1 MRIGRIL
8 LALFLLLGLALSS
21 FSCTISRATP
31 VPSPTPAPQATPPV
45 SPGPTPQVVYALP
58 SVTDVVEK
66 VRPAVVSVLTETVEY
81 SFFFQPIPRQGAG
94 SGVLFQPDG
103 YILTNN
109 HVVEG
114 ADKISVS
121 LPDRRTF
128 PGKVVGTDPLSDLAV
143 VKVDANGLPTA
154 PFGDSGKLR
163 VGDWVIAI
171 GNAQALPGG
180 PTVTIGIVS
189 ALGRSIPTSSQVM
202 LHDLIQT
209 DAAINEG
216 NSGGP
221 LINLAGEV
229 VGINTAIIAGAQNIG
244 FSIST
249 ATAMP
254 VVEQLVKNGRVIWPW
269 LGISAGTLTPAIAS
283 ELKLSV
289 SKGVLIDSVYR
300 DSPAQK
306 AGIRRSD
313 VIIQLAG
320 ENTDTI
326 GDLQRV
332 LRKQQIGKAVEIV
345 FVRNSDTKK
354 VQVALEEMPRPR
366 S

>member
-1 MRIGRIL
+1 MRIGRTL
-8 LALFLLLGLALSS
+8 LALFLLLGLAWSS
-21 FSCTISRATP
+21 FSCTVPAPTTP
-31 VPSPTPAPQATPPV
+31 TPTPSPTPQA
-45 SPGPTPQVVYALP
+45 SPPTPNPTPRVVYTLP
-58 SVTDVVEK
+58 SVTEVVDK
-66 VRPAVVSVLTETVEY
+66 VRPAVVSILTETVEY
-81 SFFFQPIPRQGAG
+81 SFFFQPIPRRGAG
-94 SGVLFQPDG
+94 SGVIFQPDG

-114 ADKISVS
+114 ADKIAVS

-128 PGKVVGTDPLSDLAV
+128 PGKVVGTDPLTDLAV
-143 VKVDANGLPTA
+143 VKVEAKGLPIA
-154 PFGDSGKLR
+154 PFGDSEKLR

-244 FSIST
+244 FAIS
-249 ATAMP
+249 AASALP
-254 VVEQLVKNGRVIWPW
+254 VREELVKNGRVVWPW
-269 LGISAGTLTPAIAS
+269 LGISAATLTPAIAS
-283 ELKLSV
+283 ELKLSA
-289 SKGVLIDSVYR
+289 SQGVLIDAVYQ
-300 DSPAQK
+300 DSPAHK
-306 AGIRRSD
+306 AGLRRND
-313 VIIQLAG
+313 VIVQLAG
-320 ENTDTI
+320 EKIETI
-326 GDLQRV
+326 GELQKT
-332 LRKQQIGKAVEIV
+332 LRKHKIGEAVEIA

-354 VQVALEEMPRPR
+354 TQATLAEMPRR